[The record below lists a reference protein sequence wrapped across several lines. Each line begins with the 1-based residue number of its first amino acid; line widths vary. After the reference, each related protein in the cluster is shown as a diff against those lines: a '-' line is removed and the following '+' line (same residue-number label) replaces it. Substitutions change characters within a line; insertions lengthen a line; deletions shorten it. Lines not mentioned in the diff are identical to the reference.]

1 VRASSSRAHKANVIC
16 ISGCRD
22 SQTSSDVTANGESFG
37 AMSNALSS
45 GLWRH
50 RGRLTW
56 CQLLL
61 ETNRALA
68 AYVQVAQLSSEQ
80 ELNLDELID
89 W

>member
-1 VRASSSRAHKANVIC
+1 
-16 ISGCRD
+16 
-22 SQTSSDVTANGESFG
+22 
-37 AMSNALSS
+37 MSNALSS
-45 GLWRH
+45 VLRRH

-56 CQLLL
+56 RQLLL

-68 AYVQVAQLSSEQ
+68 AYTQVAQLSSEQ